1 LAFAAAFEA
10 VAFLFGGFMTV
21 ANNYAVLKYE
31 GNGSTTNFS
40 FTWPVY
46 QSDDVVV
53 YQNVAGVETVVPDT
67 NYSVSLTDSGGVVS
81 FNTAP
86 AVGTIIALTR
96 STPLS
101 QETPYKT
108 SSGFDA
114 VVVEHDFDKQV
125 MSLQEISKELEFCV
139 KTNVTSDVDPDV
151 LAAEVQRVYG
161 SIDNVDAVA
170 DDISSVNA
178 VAADLTNIDTVAGSI
193 SDVSA
198 VAADISKVAA
208 VADDLTNINAVSGD
222 LSNIDT
228 VAGIAT
234 DVSTVA
240 SNVANISAVKNN
252 ATNINAVAG
261 DASNIDAVAG
271 SLSNVNAVAGGL
283 TNINAVKA
291 DLTNIDTVAGSIS
304 DVSAVAADISKVAAV
319 ADDLSNIDDLSDDL
333 TNIDTV
339 AGSISDV
346 SAVAADI
353 SKVAAVADDLTN
365 INAVSGDLS
374 NINAVAADLTN
385 IDAAST
391 HAAHAEIWA
400 EGTDV
405 QVSALGGTHSAE
417 GWASEAAS
425 IVSDCQTKSNL
436 VTSVSSA
443 STDQQYPSAKW
454 AYDTIGDIE
463 TLINAL

>member
-1 LAFAAAFEA
+1 
-10 VAFLFGGFMTV
+10 MTV

-86 AVGTIIALTR
+86 AAGTIIALTR

-114 VVVEHDFDKQV
+114 VVVEHDFDKQA
-125 MSLQEISKELEFCV
+125 MSLQEISKELDFCV

-193 SDVSA
+193 SDVNA

-208 VADDLTNINAVSGD
+208 VADNETKINAVQAD

-271 SLSNVNAVAGGL
+271 SLTNVN
-283 TNINAVKA
+283 
-291 DLTNIDTVAGSIS
+291 TVAGSMS
-304 DVSAVAADISKVAAV
+304 DVNAVAADISKVADV
-319 ADDLSNIDDLSDDL
+319 ADDL
-333 TNIDTV
+333 TNIDAVQADLTNIDTL
-339 AGSISDV
+339 AGDLTNID
-346 SAVAADI
+346 AVAADI
-353 SKVAAVADDLTN
+353 SKVADVADNKTN
-365 INAVSGDLS
+365 INAVAGDLS

-391 HAAHAEIWA
+391 HAAHAEVWA

-417 GWASEAAS
+417 GWAREAAS

-436 VTSVSSA
+436 VTSVSAA
-443 STDQQYPSAKW
+443 STDAQYPSAKLF
-454 AYDTIGDIE
+454 YDTCGDIE